1 MRVANHEVSAEV
13 CREVG
18 DVLSRLGDKWTVL
31 VIVLLSDGPKRFSE
45 LARDIG
51 TVSQKMLTL
60 TLRGLERDGYV
71 TRKVTPTIP
80 PRVDYA
86 LSDLGQEV
94 LPTLLTISEWALA
107 RRERIVAARLAFD
120 SRPEVSG

>member
-60 TLRGLERDGYV
+60 TLRGS
-71 TRKVTPTIP
+71 PM
-80 PRVDYA
+80 
-86 LSDLGQEV
+86 
-94 LPTLLTISEWALA
+94 
-107 RRERIVAARLAFD
+107 
-120 SRPEVSG
+120 